1 MPRHRSLLDET
12 LHFVAHMCFCT
23 VFGWHYFQ
31 RLSARTQMLEIVRC
45 HRGHENHGQKVEI
58 QFCVCIYIAK
68 LANVSIVCSFIL
80 WYFKFMI
87 VFKMNAYVFVSIP
100 STIRTT
106 IVSTNPLL
114 LATSS
119 SAFFHVDIFIPS
131 KFNESWH
138 SWNVFNVDHE
148 SCFQTSNAADH
159 HNRSKL
165 TTIFVLNVIQN
176 ISCFLVAF
184 ISGERNMTVTS
195 SIVESYQQIVKHQ

>member
-1 MPRHRSLLDET
+1 
-12 LHFVAHMCFCT
+12 MCFLKSAW
-23 VFGWHYFQ
+23 VLLFQ
-31 RLSARTQMLEIVRC
+31 RLWARTQMSEIVRC

-119 SAFFHVDIFIPS
+119 SAFVHVDIFIPS

-148 SCFQTSNAADH
+148 SCIDIFQTSHAADH

-165 TTIFVLNVIQN
+165 TISFVLNVIQN

-184 ISGERNMTVTS
+184 ISGERNMTVTN